1 MSTDYDRIARFEKA
15 ISKKYGKEAIKN
27 PKGEWTDEKEK
38 EFIEQMKEFYN
49 RLEKNS
55 EKSEKEKVKGVLVS
69 KRILSRKSDRECPV
83 CEKYS
88 FERKDD
94 LYMNKFQCCFDCFIL
109 HVEGR
114 EERWLSGWRPEID

>member
-109 HVEGR
+109 HIEGR